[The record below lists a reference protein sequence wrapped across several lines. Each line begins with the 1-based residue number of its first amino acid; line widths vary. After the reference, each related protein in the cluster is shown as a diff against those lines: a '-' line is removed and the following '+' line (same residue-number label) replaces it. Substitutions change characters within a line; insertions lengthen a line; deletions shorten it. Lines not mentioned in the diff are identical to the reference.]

1 MDFTSGRHNQ
11 LNSTQHILTMN
22 IMMLVMVIINM
33 AMTINCMNMV
43 VPQRLKFTTLVQPFL
58 KWSHDLGDRIC
69 RAEVYRAA
77 GHEMVKVW
85 SARQEGVGEAKVEP

>member
-1 MDFTSGRHNQ
+1 
-11 LNSTQHILTMN
+11 
-22 IMMLVMVIINM
+22 MVSFN
-33 AMTINCMNMV
+33 
-43 VPQRLKFTTLVQPFL
+43 
-58 KWSHDLGDRIC
+58 HGLGNDGVRIC